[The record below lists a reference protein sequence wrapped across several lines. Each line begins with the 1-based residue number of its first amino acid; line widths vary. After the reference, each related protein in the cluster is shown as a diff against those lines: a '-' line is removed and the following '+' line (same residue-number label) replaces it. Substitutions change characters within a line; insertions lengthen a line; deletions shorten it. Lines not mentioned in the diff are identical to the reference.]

1 MLALGIGVNAA
12 VFTITKA
19 ALFSG
24 FPLVERNDRI
34 LYITSSRGC
43 CVSYPDFEDWRAQAT
58 SFTGMALVHGAQRIL
73 SDQKGFPESYDATEI
88 TADTFTLVGQK
99 PILGRDFTSSDEI
112 PGAAP
117 VVILSYSF
125 WQRRYGKDAGVLGQT
140 VRINGAPTTVIGIM
154 PEGFSFP
161 QKLDLW
167 VPLVPTPDVRRRDAR
182 DTWFVF
188 GRVRDGVSIASATAE
203 METIGKRLERAYPAT
218 NRGFLPH
225 VRNFREFFIFENE
238 DVIYASMWG
247 AVGFLLLI
255 ACANL
260 ANLLLARAMERSR
273 EIAVRIA
280 LGAGRWR
287 IIRQLLLESLL
298 LSTVGAIAG
307 WWIAKWCVSAYTL
320 ADRGPGRSSWR
331 ILDYAMDDR
340 VLGYLIVIAIG
351 TTFLFGLAPALRL
364 SKLDVNTALKEGGR
378 SAAAGGRRTHLSNM
392 LVIAEVALAVVLLA
406 GAGVMTRSFLNIYN
420 ADLGVDTDNILTV
433 AVDLP
438 ATRYP
443 SDASRVT
450 FYDRLTARLHTI
462 AGVESIAIA
471 ARLPANGSR
480 RLPYELAGAPSVD
493 GQRRPSLSAVTVG
506 PGYFRTLGAAVRSGR
521 EFTDA
526 DRGSAVPVVIVN
538 EQFASTHWP
547 GQNALE
553 QRLRLFAGESPQEWL
568 TVVGV
573 VSNIVQDDRTRQTFG
588 PVIYLPYRQ
597 TPETSM
603 NVVARTRVDAQ
614 SLGATFRREIQTVDA
629 DLPIFGPFTLTERL
643 QANYWSSGL
652 YGALFLI
659 VAAMALLLASVGLY
673 AVIAHSVSLR
683 GREMGVRMAI
693 GATSSDIRRLVMMQ
707 GMRPLGIGLA
717 IGLIA
722 SMAVNR
728 VLASQLIQVSPAD
741 PATLMVV
748 SGALV
753 AAATLGCLIP
763 ARRATRVDPLVA
775 LRVE

>member
-462 AGVESIAIA
+462 AGVESIALA